1 MKEFKVMMK
10 NKVADKL
17 KGMYNVVATDNLK
30 NNSLESPALVAL
42 NESKVDVV
50 IYLEK
55 LLELF
60 DAGKEVEILV
70 DEIMNMIDDYAID
83 KKMIDPT
90 FGLVKMQGNIGTK
103 LVNSKMNQA
112 LLQRIPYV
120 ECQTAMYILS
130 NKDLNF
136 GAAFI
141 VCTDILKQVG
151 KELNKNQ
158 FYIIQSSIH
167 QVLVIPDLMNI
178 VEKLAP
184 IIQEIDEEVVKKKE
198 LLANHVYFV
207 DLEKNSIEIVG

>member
-1 MKEFKVMMK
+1 
-10 NKVADKL
+10 
-17 KGMYNVVATDNLK
+17 
-30 NNSLESPALVAL
+30 
-42 NESKVDVV
+42 
-50 IYLEK
+50 
-55 LLELF
+55 
-60 DAGKEVEILV
+60 
-70 DEIMNMIDDYAID
+70 
-83 KKMIDPT
+83 MIDPT